1 MKRVPDI
8 SSTLMKKPASGTH
21 FTLAPE
27 GNRALKLSQCNIVVN
42 PPAEQ
47 PERIAFSALSI
58 PFANKS
64 SITAEKILAP
74 LKYKLF
80 VGSTSSTSPVNDDP
94 SQYLILTLFQL

>member
-1 MKRVPDI
+1 
-8 SSTLMKKPASGTH
+8 MKKPASGTH

-47 PERIAFSALSI
+47 PERIACRFKFQLVKEKTFRRKKESAKSSMSRTFSALSI

-80 VGSTSSTSPVNDDP
+80 V
-94 SQYLILTLFQL
+94 